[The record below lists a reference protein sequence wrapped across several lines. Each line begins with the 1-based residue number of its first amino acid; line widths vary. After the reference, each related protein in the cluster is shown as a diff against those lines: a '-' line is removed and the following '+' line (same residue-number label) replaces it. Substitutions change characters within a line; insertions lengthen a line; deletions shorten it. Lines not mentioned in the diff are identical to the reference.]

1 MNESG
6 IRIGIIGFGNIGK
19 KRFEALSSITKFKK
33 KIVYIVDK
41 KKPTAALENIKHYFD
56 WKKILKINVDLI
68 IISTP
73 TNVSE
78 VIAGNLSGK
87 FNLLIEKPLSTN
99 IGKLKKIIFQS
110 NYGKKLLK
118 AGYNLRFDNGLIRA
132 KKILLEKKIGKI
144 YYCKITY
151 ANGSAITNKNKI
163 GSLLDIGTHSLNLLQ
178 WIFPESKLKI
188 ISSCS
193 QKNEF
198 LKKIKTDNGFLM
210 LNSKKIRILLHHGF
224 CSWKNKFELEIVGSK
239 GFIQVNSL
247 PKWKTGQ
254 EVFLGMRTYPDGIP
268 NIKKWIYKL
277 DFSWKN
283 ELEYV
288 LDIIKNKKRALL
300 LFRKINNESYNTLS
314 LIKNII

>member
-1 MNESG
+1 MNDSV

-33 KIVYIVDK
+33 EIVYIVDK
-41 KKPTAALENIKHYFD
+41 KKPTAALDNIKHYFD

-73 TNVSE
+73 TNVTE

-99 IGKLKKIIFQS
+99 IDKLKKIIFQS
-110 NYGKKLLK
+110 NNGKKLLK
-118 AGYNLRFDNGLIRA
+118 VGYNLRFDNGLIRA

-198 LKKIKTDNGFLM
+198 FKKIKTDNGFLM
-210 LNSKKIRILLHHGF
+210 LNSKKIGILLHHGF
-224 CSWKNKFELEIVGSK
+224 CSWKNKFELEIVGSE
-239 GFIQVNSL
+239 GFIQVYSL
-247 PKWKTGQ
+247 SKLKTGQ
-254 EVFLGMRTYPDGIP
+254 EVLLGMRTSSDCIR
-268 NIKKWIYKL
+268 NI
-277 DFSWKN
+277 
-283 ELEYV
+283 
-288 LDIIKNKKRALL
+288 
-300 LFRKINNESYNTLS
+300 
-314 LIKNII
+314 